1 MVQFHSKFFILQNF
15 NGIQNLLLFV
25 MKGYKIAG
33 LLPRFTADRN
43 MENYGDWALIRI
55 SDRKI

>member
-43 MENYGDWALIRI
+43 MENYGD
-55 SDRKI
+55 